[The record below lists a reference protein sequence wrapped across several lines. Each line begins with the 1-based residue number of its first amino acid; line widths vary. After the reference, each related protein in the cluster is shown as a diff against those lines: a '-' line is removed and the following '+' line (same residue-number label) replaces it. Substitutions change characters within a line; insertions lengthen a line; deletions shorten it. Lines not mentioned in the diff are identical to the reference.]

1 MATDVETPKRLH
13 RSRTDKKVA
22 GVLGG
27 VAEYLEM
34 DVSIVRIAYV
44 IGTVVTGFVPLMAL
58 YIIMIFIVP
67 TAPRTS

>member
-1 MATDVETPKRLH
+1 MATDIEAPKRLY

-27 VAEYLEM
+27 AAEYLDM

-44 IGTVVTGFVPLMAL
+44 IGTVVTGFVPLVAL

-67 TAPRTS
+67 PAPKTS